1 MAPSVVLMVVGSA
14 LAHATW
20 NSLLK
25 RARDPESAVVA
36 MMTVAA
42 LVALLIAA
50 ALRTPVPSPKVLGFI
65 AAAGLLEAGYFV
77 ALARALSRAPLGS
90 VYTVV
95 RGGALAVVWPVSLV
109 FLGESVT
116 VERGLGA
123 LLVTGGLVATS
134 IAERRAASAS
144 ATPAVVPGAVTAGVA
159 KGLRSG
165 IFVAAICAL
174 FVAGYHLAY
183 KLALS
188 SGGRPEAVNS
198 LSLAIAVILSW
209 IVLSSSRRR
218 RVLRAA
224 SVEPIRIVIGGVLGA
239 LGFLVFLFAMKS
251 AGAGV
256 VLTLRN
262 VSILFA
268 QAMGYAHGER
278 PARLGWLGVAL
289 VTLGAFLLTRT

>member
-95 RGGALAVVWPVSLV
+95 RGGALAVVWPVSLM

-134 IAERRAASAS
+134 IAERRASAS

-198 LSLAIAVILSW
+198 LSLTIAVILSW

-218 RVLRAA
+218 RVLRGARE
-224 SVEPIRIVIGGVLGA
+224 EPIRIVIGGVLGA

-289 VTLGAFLLTRT
+289 VTSGAFLLTRT

>member
-95 RGGALAVVWPVSLV
+95 RGGALAVVWPVSLM

-134 IAERRAASAS
+134 IAERRDSAS

-159 KGLRSG
+159 NGLRSG

-198 LSLAIAVILSW
+198 LSLTIAVILSW

-218 RVLRAA
+218 RVLRGARE
-224 SVEPIRIVIGGVLGA
+224 EPIRIVIGGVLGA

-289 VTLGAFLLTRT
+289 VTIGAFLLTRT